1 MKSAKRDGNQVA
13 WVLAGGALLA
23 SLGWFGWVAFRSQV
37 AMDEERAKVAANNDE
52 MAGHHGREAEEGT
65 EGLEDTEEE
74 AEAAPE
80 GSGDTAIER
89 AEGAPTTVPLRD
101 QREGYVVEVPLGW
114 TVQDRTA
121 GAHMIRADLSRG
133 STGLQIRVMN
143 AAGSATV
150 DDFMPGHVDR
160 FSAEMASHWGGTLD
174 VVLRECR
181 LLGRHHGCKTAL
193 VHQRPD
199 GEAWFLVQYAWVRD
213 GRACVMQAG
222 ARNEERTAQEP
233 LLDSIAGSFLW
244 LK

>member
-1 MKSAKRDGNQVA
+1 MKAAKPENNQVA
-13 WVLAGGALLA
+13 WVLAGAALLA
-23 SLGWFGWVAFRSQV
+23 SLGWFGWVALRSQV
-37 AMDEERAKVAANNDE
+37 AMDDEGAKVDVRKNE
-52 MAGHHGREAEEGT
+52 TVGSHGREAEQGT
-65 EGLEDTEEE
+65 EDPEDTEE
-74 AEAAPE
+74 AEGAPE
-80 GSGDTAIER
+80 DSGDTAIEPV
-89 AEGAPTTVPLRD
+89 EGAPTTVPLRD

-121 GAHMIRADLSRG
+121 GANMIRADLSRE

-160 FSAEMASHWGGTLD
+160 FSAEMVSHWGGTLD

-181 LLGRHHGCKTAL
+181 PLGRHHGCKTAL

-213 GRACVMQAG
+213 GRAYVIQAG

-244 LK
+244 VK